1 MLGTTE
7 GRFALSANR
16 TTDCLGV
23 QHLHRQGSRTAGRR
37 NSVEGEVALRAEPA
51 VFAEGRGSPGG
62 VLLGSERRRRPSRA
76 DVEGAQTSGNHSEKR
91 AGQMLL
97 QVIDSAIVQSFG
109 EAQVRRL
116 HSCATGREAA
126 RR

>member
-51 VFAEGRGSPGG
+51 VVAEGRGSPGG
-62 VLLGSERRRRPSRA
+62 VLLGSERRRKPSRA

-91 AGQMLL
+91 AGSR
-97 QVIDSAIVQSFG
+97 IGWS
-109 EAQVRRL
+109 VRECVGL
-116 HSCATGREAA
+116 
-126 RR
+126 RRWPRSSSNFELSI